1 MNKKHLLIIIAIA
14 IIFIVVL
21 GDLKFKSI
29 DLRDP
34 VKSLTSLMDNTQ
46 SISQEFDTVIG
57 ANNQFAFDLYSEYK
71 EEKGNIFFSP
81 YSISTALIMTY
92 EGAMGKTA
100 EEIQAVLR
108 IPKDDK
114 IRRLESAKIYNQ
126 INKNNDDYKLSTANA
141 LWAQKDYVFLK
152 EYINNIE
159 KYYGGKTINLNFIT
173 ETETSRLIINDW
185 IEDRTNDKIKDLI
198 PMGAL
203 DSRTRLVLTNAI
215 YFKGT
220 WVLQFDKKDTKDESF
235 KTDLGQTIK
244 VPMMKLI
251 GDNAKFNYAE
261 VDKTQILELPYE
273 GEDLSMLLVLPKE
286 DNFKR
291 LERLISAEKLF
302 DWRGALKKQRVDVYI
317 PKFKFETKYFM
328 AETLKE
334 MGISDAFVFGSANF
348 SRMDGTRNLYI
359 SDVIHQAFVEV
370 NEEGTEA
377 AAATAVIMT
386 WGSVGGEK
394 AITPVFRA
402 DHPFIFV
409 IQQKETGNILFIGRV
424 SNPNK

>member
-14 IIFIVVL
+14 IVSIIVL
-21 GDLKFKSI
+21 GDLKFKNI

-34 VKSLTSLMDNTQ
+34 VKSLTSLIDSTQ
-46 SISQEFDTVIG
+46 SIPQEFDTVVG

-81 YSISTALIMTY
+81 YSVSTALTMTY

-108 IPKDDK
+108 IPKDDE
-114 IRRLESAKIYNQ
+114 IRRLESAKIYDQ

-141 LWAQKDYVFLK
+141 LWAQKDYIFLE
-152 EYINNIE
+152 EYINNVE
-159 KYYGGKTINLNFIT
+159 KYYGGKTTNLDFIA
-173 ETETSRLIINDW
+173 ETETSRVIINDW
-185 IEDRTNDKIKDLI
+185 IEDQTNNKIKNLI
-198 PMGAL
+198 SKGAL
-203 DSRTRLVLTNAI
+203 NDLTRLVLTNAI

-220 WVLQFDKKDTKDESF
+220 WILQFDKKDTKDENF

-251 GDNAKFNYAE
+251 GDSARFNYAE

-273 GEDLSMLLVLPKE
+273 GEDLSMLLILPEE
-286 DNFKR
+286 DNLKK
-291 LERLISAEKLF
+291 LERSISAEKLS
-302 DWRGALKKQRVDVYI
+302 DWRSALKKQRVDVYI

-334 MGISDAFVFGSANF
+334 MGISDAFVFGAADF
-348 SRMDGTRNLYI
+348 SQMDGTKDLYI

-402 DHPFIFV
+402 DHSFIFI

-424 SNPNK
+424 SDPNK

>member
-1 MNKKHLLIIIAIA
+1 MNKKHLLIIIIVA

-21 GDLKFKSI
+21 GDLKFKNI
-29 DLRDP
+29 DLRNP
-34 VKSLTSLMDNTQ
+34 VGSLTSLISDTQ
-46 SISQEFDTVIG
+46 LIPQEFETVID

-81 YSISTALIMTY
+81 YSVSTALTMTY

-108 IPKDDK
+108 IPKDDE
-114 IRRLESAKIYNQ
+114 IRRLESAKIYDQ
-126 INKNNDDYKLSTANA
+126 INKNNNDYKLSTANA
-141 LWAQKDYVFLK
+141 LWAQKDYIFLE
-152 EYINNIE
+152 EYINNVE
-159 KYYGGKTINLNFIT
+159 KYYGGKTTNLDFIA
-173 ETETSRLIINDW
+173 ETETSRVIINDW
-185 IEDRTNDKIKDLI
+185 VEDQTNDKIKNLI
-198 PMGAL
+198 SKGAL
-203 DSRTRLVLTNAI
+203 DDRTRLVLTNAI

-220 WVLQFDKKDTKDESF
+220 WILQFDKKDTKDENF

-251 GDNAKFNYAE
+251 GDSARFNYAE

-273 GEDLSMLLVLPKE
+273 GEDLSMLLILPEE
-286 DNFKR
+286 DNLKK
-291 LERLISAEKLF
+291 LERSISAEKLS
-302 DWRGALKKQRVDVYI
+302 DWRSALKKQRVDVYI

-334 MGISDAFVFGSANF
+334 MGISDAFVFGAADF
-348 SRMDGTRNLYI
+348 SQMDGTKDLYI

-402 DHPFIFV
+402 DHSFIFI

-424 SNPNK
+424 SDPNK